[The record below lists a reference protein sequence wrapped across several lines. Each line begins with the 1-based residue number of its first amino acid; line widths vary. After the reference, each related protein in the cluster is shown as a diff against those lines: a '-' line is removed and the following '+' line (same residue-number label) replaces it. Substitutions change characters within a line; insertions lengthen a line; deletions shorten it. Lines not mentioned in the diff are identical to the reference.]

1 MTIQTSW
8 EMMQQYREA
17 LDLAKWRKQ
26 VRAEHLEQIRL
37 AGDFM
42 RSLRYWLTVASSHR
56 TLEAR
61 KAALAEHLARI
72 NALQTRQAV
81 TFCCEIKLVGD
92 SCQNNLRAAISWA
105 ETALTAPTS
114 ESWDN
119 CASNAETRSADALV
133 QLDVVRSTLKSLW
146 KQAKADMNTART
158 VIDICAKD
166 ILHPVALPKAVR
178 KEIIRVRCAK
188 QQVKVFPVGIQN
200 LTLYRFACAPTNNYH
215 LVSAAACI
223 SQRAEGTVLN
233 TKLWLRLV
241 RTTRSNH
248 VHRNAH
254 NWNNRQDYLV
264 RFPEHRTGIID
275 GRNWFVGSI

>member
-8 EMMQQYREA
+8 EMMQQYRAA

-37 AGDFM
+37 AGDYM
-42 RSLRYWLTVASSHR
+42 RSLRHWLAFASSHR
-56 TLEAR
+56 TLKAR

-72 NALQTRQAV
+72 NSLQTRQAV

-92 SCQNNLRAAISWA
+92 SCQNNLMNAICWA
-105 ETALTAPTS
+105 EAALPAPTFR
-114 ESWDN
+114 SWDI

-146 KQAKADMNTART
+146 KQAKADMTTARI

-166 ILHPVALPKAVR
+166 ILHPVALSKQEKAAIRSRGYTAR
-178 KEIIRVRCAK
+178 KMYY
-188 QQVKVFPVGIQN
+188 P
-200 LTLYRFACAPTNNYH
+200 APTNNYH

-223 SQRAEGTVLN
+223 SQREEGTVLS
-233 TKLWLRLV
+233 TKNWLRLV
-241 RTTRSNH
+241 RTTRSSH
-248 VHRNAH
+248 THRNAH
-254 NWNNRQDYLV
+254 NLNNRQDYLV
-264 RFPEHRTGIID
+264 RLPVDTSKVIRL
-275 GRNWFVGSI
+275 R

>member
-26 VRAEHLEQIRL
+26 VRAEHMEQIRN
-37 AGDFM
+37 ATEYM
-42 RSLRYWLTVASSHR
+42 RSLRHWLTVASSHR
-56 TLEAR
+56 TLRAS

-105 ETALTAPTS
+105 DTATS
-114 ESWDN
+114 STTFKDWQECCDS
-119 CASNAETRSADALV
+119 AELFIADALV
-133 QLDVVRSTLKSLW
+133 QLDVVRSKIKSLW
-146 KQAKADMNTART
+146 KQAKADMNTARI
-158 VIDICAKD
+158 VIDTCAKD
-166 ILHPVALPKAVR
+166 ILHPVALSKKEK
-178 KEIIRVRCAK
+178 KEIATRNIM
-188 QQVKVFPVGIQN
+188 QTVGN
-200 LTLYRFACAPTNNYH
+200 SYN

-223 SQRAEGTVLN
+223 TQRAEGTVLN

-264 RFPEHRTGIID
+264 RLPEYRTGIID

>member
-1 MTIQTSW
+1 MTIQSSW

-56 TLEAR
+56 TLRAR
-61 KAALAEHLARI
+61 KAALAGHLARI

-92 SCQNNLRAAISWA
+92 SCQSNLMAAICWA
-105 ETALTAPTS
+105 EAALTAPTFG
-114 ESWDN
+114 SWDI
-119 CASNAETRSADALV
+119 CSSNAETRSADALV

-146 KQAKADMNTART
+146 KQAKADMTTART

-166 ILHPVALPKAVR
+166 ILHPVALSK
-178 KEIIRVRCAK
+178 KEKVAIMKRTITVANYSQRVLVAR
-188 QQVKVFPVGIQN
+188 N
-200 LTLYRFACAPTNNYH
+200 SYH

-223 SQRAEGTVLN
+223 SQREEGTVLS
-233 TKLWLRLV
+233 TKNWLRLV

-248 VHRNAH
+248 THRNAH
-254 NWNNRQDYLV
+254 NLNNRQDYLV
-264 RFPEHRTGIID
+264 RLNVDTSKVICLR
-275 GRNWFVGSI
+275 

>member
-8 EMMQQYREA
+8 EMMQQYRAA

-26 VRAEHLEQIRL
+26 VRAEHMEQIRN
-37 AGDFM
+37 AGEYL
-42 RSLRYWLTVASSHR
+42 RSLRHWLTVASSHR
-56 TLEAR
+56 TLKAR
-61 KAALAEHLARI
+61 KATLTEHLARI

-92 SCQNNLRAAISWA
+92 SCQSNLRAAISWA
-105 ETALTAPTS
+105 TTTTGALS
-114 ESWDN
+114 FNDWDECCN
-119 CASNAETRSADALV
+119 TTEMFIADALV
-133 QLDVVRSTLKSLW
+133 QLDVVRITLKSSW
-146 KQAKADMNTART
+146 KQAKADMNTARI
-158 VIDICAKD
+158 VIDTCAKD
-166 ILHPVALPKAVR
+166 ILHPVALSKKEK
-178 KEIIRVRCAK
+178 KEIAK
-188 QQVKVFPVGIQN
+188 RNITQTVG
-200 LTLYRFACAPTNNYH
+200 NNYN

-233 TKLWLRLV
+233 TKNWLRLV

-248 VHRNAH
+248 AHRNAH

-264 RFPEHRTGIID
+264 RLPVYRTGTID

>member
-8 EMMQQYREA
+8 ETMQQYRGA

-37 AGDFM
+37 AGDYM
-42 RSLRYWLTVASSHR
+42 RSLRHWLTVASSHR
-56 TLEAR
+56 TLKAR
-61 KAALAEHLARI
+61 KATLTGHLARI
-72 NALQTRQAV
+72 NTLQTRQAV

-92 SCQNNLRAAISWA
+92 SCQSNLMAAISWA
-105 ETALTAPTS
+105 HTATS
-114 ESWDN
+114 STTFKDWQECCDS
-119 CASNAETRSADALV
+119 AELFIADALV

-166 ILHPVALPKAVR
+166 ILHPVALSKKEK
-178 KEIIRVRCAK
+178 KEIVARSSV
-188 QQVKVFPVGIQN
+188 
-200 LTLYRFACAPTNNYH
+200 APIARNSYQ
-215 LVSAAACI
+215 LVSVSASL
-223 SQRAEGTVLN
+223 SQHVAGTVLGL
-233 TKLWLRLV
+233 KLWLRLV

-254 NWNNRQDYLV
+254 NWNNRQDYLARLPV
-264 RFPEHRTGIID
+264 DTNKVIRLR
-275 GRNWFVGSI
+275 

>member
-37 AGDFM
+37 AGDYI
-42 RSLRYWLTVASSHR
+42 RSLSHWLTVASSHR
-56 TLEAR
+56 TLKAR
-61 KAALAEHLARI
+61 KAALAGHLARI

-92 SCQNNLRAAISWA
+92 SCQSNLMAAICWA
-105 ETALTAPTS
+105 EAALTAPTFG
-114 ESWDN
+114 SWDI
-119 CASNAETRSADALV
+119 CSSNAETRSADALV

-146 KQAKADMNTART
+146 KQAKADMNTARI
-158 VIDICAKD
+158 VIDTCAKD
-166 ILHPVALPKAVR
+166 ILHPVALSKREKAA
-178 KEIIRVRCAK
+178 IAK
-188 QQVKVFPVGIQN
+188 RTITQTVG
-200 LTLYRFACAPTNNYH
+200 NNTYN

-223 SQRAEGTVLN
+223 TQRTEGTVLS
-233 TKLWLRLV
+233 TKNWLRLV

-248 VHRNAH
+248 THRNAH
-254 NWNNRQDYLV
+254 NLNNRQDYLV
-264 RFPEHRTGIID
+264 RLPVDTSKVLRL
-275 GRNWFVGSI
+275 R

>member
-26 VRAEHLEQIRL
+26 VRAEHLEQIRN
-37 AGDFM
+37 ATEYM

-56 TLEAR
+56 TLRAR

-92 SCQNNLRAAISWA
+92 SCQSNLMAAICWA
-105 ETALTAPTS
+105 EAALTAPTFG
-114 ESWDN
+114 SWDI
-119 CASNAETRSADALV
+119 CSSNAETRSADALV
-133 QLDVVRSTLKSLW
+133 QLDVVRSTFKSLW
-146 KQAKADMNTART
+146 KQAKADMTTART

-166 ILHPVALPKAVR
+166 ILHPVALSKKEKAAIRSRVYTAR
-178 KEIIRVRCAK
+178 KMYY
-188 QQVKVFPVGIQN
+188 P
-200 LTLYRFACAPTNNYH
+200 APTNNYH

-223 SQRAEGTVLN
+223 SQRAEGTVLS
-233 TKLWLRLV
+233 TKNWLRLV

-248 VHRNAH
+248 AHRNAH
-254 NWNNRQDYLV
+254 NLNNRQDYLV
-264 RFPEHRTGIID
+264 RLNVDTSKVICLR
-275 GRNWFVGSI
+275 

>member
-26 VRAEHLEQIRL
+26 VRAEHLEQIRN
-37 AGDFM
+37 ATEYM
-42 RSLRYWLTVASSHR
+42 RSLRFWLTVASSNL
-56 TLEAR
+56 TLKAR

-105 ETALTAPTS
+105 HTATS
-114 ESWDN
+114 SPSFKDWQECCD
-119 CASNAETRSADALV
+119 SAGDCIGDALV
-133 QLDVVRSTLKSLW
+133 QLDVVLSTFKSLW
-146 KQAKADMNTART
+146 KQAKADMNTARI
-158 VIDICAKD
+158 VIDTCAKD
-166 ILHPVALPKAVR
+166 ILHPVALSKKEK
-178 KEIIRVRCAK
+178 KEIAK
-188 QQVKVFPVGIQN
+188 RTVTQTVGIN
-200 LTLYRFACAPTNNYH
+200 TYN
-215 LVSAAACI
+215 LVSAAAFI
-223 SQRAEGTVLN
+223 ALRLEGTVLS
-233 TKLWLRLV
+233 TKLWLHLV
-241 RTTRSNH
+241 RTIRSNH

-254 NWNNRQDYLV
+254 NWNNRQDYLA